1 MTHSDPKLR
10 PRDERRPWGSVEE
23 AVEDGSDLSAGGAA
37 VPPMRVPRSEEG
49 SRSARSLAPVEPW
62 AEKLVRLLDDG
73 IRVPGTDL
81 RFGLDGIIG
90 FLFPGVGDMLTG
102 AGSLSL
108 LFLALQHKV
117 PTVVI
122 ARMVLNI
129 AIDTLLGSVPILGD
143 VFDVLFKANRKNLQL
158 VERYRDDPEAEAGAL
173 DYLLVGGA
181 ILLVLAA
188 IALPILFLVWIAGGL
203 FSLAQ

>member
-10 PRDERRPWGSVEE
+10 PRDEHRAPSVVEE
-23 AVEDGSDLSAGGAA
+23 AVEDGHDPSAGGAA
-37 VPPMRVPRSEEG
+37 VPPMRVREGGARSG
-49 SRSARSLAPVEPW
+49 RSLAPVEPW
-62 AEKLVRLLDDG
+62 AEKVVRLLDDG
-73 IRVPGTDL
+73 LRVPGTEL

-90 FLFPGVGDMLTG
+90 FFFPGVGDMLTG

-108 LFLALQHKV
+108 LFLALQQKV

-129 AIDTLLGSVPILGD
+129 AFDTLLGSVPILGD
-143 VFDVLFKANRKNLQL
+143 LFDVLFKANRKNLQL
-158 VERYRDDPEAEAGAL
+158 VEKYRDDPEAEAGPL

-188 IALPILFLVWIAGGL
+188 IALPILLLVWIAGGL
-203 FSLAQ
+203 FSLGQ